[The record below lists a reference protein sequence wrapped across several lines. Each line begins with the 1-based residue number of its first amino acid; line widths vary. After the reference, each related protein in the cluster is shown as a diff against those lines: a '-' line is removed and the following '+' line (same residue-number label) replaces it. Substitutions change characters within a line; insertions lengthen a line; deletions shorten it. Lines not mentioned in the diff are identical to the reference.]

1 MNKKAQQFG
10 ILSVI
15 MGVIAIVGYV
25 ALLPLLNSV
34 ISDALP
40 YMDSWTTIIVTLLPL
55 IIALMIVVGI
65 VNGNS
70 QRQMA

>member
-15 MGVIAIVGYV
+15 MGIIAIIGYV
-25 ALLPLLNSV
+25 ALLPLLNTV
-34 ISDALP
+34 ISGALP
-40 YMDSWTTIIVTLLPL
+40 YMDSWTTIIVTLFPL

-65 VNGNS
+65 INGNN